1 MSIPFLVQVAVA
13 AVEVAT
19 DPTLAGGGKK
29 AMSAALQARCGDQ
42 HPLLV
47 GEHLDYA
54 LLLVRS
60 AEDGAAKVRFGS
72 MSRDL
77 ALAELRRGY
86 GGFPDESVDLAWSYG
101 LQASDQPSHEAPMA
115 THDRMRDTSKP

>member
-1 MSIPFLVQVAVA
+1 MSVPFVVQVAVA

-19 DPTLAGGGKK
+19 DPTLASAGKR

-60 AEDGAAKVRFGS
+60 AEDGAAKVRSGS

-77 ALAELRRGY
+77 ALSELRRGY
-86 GGFPDESVDLAWSYG
+86 GSFPDESVDLAWSYG
-101 LQASDQPSHEAPMA
+101 LRASAGPSHEVLMA
-115 THDRMRDTSKP
+115 AHGRMCDTSKS